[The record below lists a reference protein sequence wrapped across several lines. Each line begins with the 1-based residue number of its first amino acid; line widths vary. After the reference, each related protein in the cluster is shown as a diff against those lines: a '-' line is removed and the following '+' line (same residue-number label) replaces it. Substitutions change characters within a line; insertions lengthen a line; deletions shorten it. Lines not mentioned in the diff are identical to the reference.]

1 MIDVFAKTFPTIS
14 DTVGKKYSKSRIVS
28 AIDINQAVRILN
40 KEIVLSDINLGSILI
55 ER

>member
-28 AIDINQAVRILN
+28 AIDINEAVKILN
-40 KEIVLSDINLGSILI
+40 KEIVLSDINMDGISI